1 MRVNYRTS
9 HQIRRQADRL
19 LPPETSDVDGN
30 TDRRTGTVS
39 VFNSAKPIIRILP
52 SPDEET
58 AVIAEWLKARGQEG
72 CAPHEMGVFV
82 RSKAELDRATAAVAM
97 AGYSAVDLAQH
108 AGGVS
113 GNIAVGTRHLAKGLV
128 VAACDDELLPLQAR
142 IERVGDQAELDE
154 IYTTERHLL
163 YVACTR
169 VRDHLLVTG
178 VEPASEFL
186 DDLLAEH

>member
-1 MRVNYRTS
+1 M
-9 HQIRRQADRL
+9 
-19 LPPETSDVDGN
+19 DGN

-39 VFNSAKPIIRILP
+39 VFNGAKPIIRILP

-72 CAPHEMGVFV
+72 CTPHEMGVFV

-108 AGGVS
+108 ASGVS
-113 GNIAVGTRHLAKGLV
+113 GKVAVGMMHLAKGLEFCAVV
-128 VAACDDELLPLQAR
+128 VAACDDEVLPSQAR

-154 IYTTERHLL
+154 FYATERHLL

-169 VRDHLLVTG
+169 ARDHLRVTG

-186 DDLLAEH
+186 DDLLACPSPA